1 MNEEILD
8 LIDLHVSTQ
17 LMTIWVRNL
26 LLLCTASTAVS
37 GTIYKL
43 ILQRAVCLISYNAL
57 SLSSGHQWCI
67 VARVVSSRTSHHHQ
81 ILSLVLSA
89 AQLRPWPRG
98 RIGHAIPN
106 VLDRLI
112 HISCGLLA
120 ALLRRYYLDSIST
133 GYGSIRMNATWEK
146 WLVHLLHKCIE

>member
-17 LMTIWVRNL
+17 LMTVWVRIL
-26 LLLCTASTAVS
+26 LLLCTASSAVS
-37 GTIYKL
+37 STIHKL

-57 SLSSGHQWCI
+57 SLGSGHQWCV
-67 VARVVSSRTSHHHQ
+67 VARVVSSWTSYHHQ

-89 AQLRPWPRG
+89 AQLRPRPRG
-98 RIGHAIPN
+98 RIGHAIPY

-120 ALLRRYYLDSIST
+120 ALLRRYYLDSISS
-133 GYGSIRMNATWEK
+133 GYRSIRMNATWEK
-146 WLVHLLHKCIE
+146 WLVHLLHKCVE